1 MYVSCTCG
9 CYNFLSQHVPLTI
22 ASTGDL
28 YTHQEFCRDCGVHY
42 PAEHSWVAKD
52 YGAIQGYECLMCKM
66 FSISIPGVM
75 QIPSDGE
82 ISISSCDNHATGVAL
97 LPEREDDF
105 VTE

>member
-1 MYVSCTCG
+1 
-9 CYNFLSQHVPLTI
+9 LTI

-82 ISISSCDNHATGVAL
+82 ISISSCDDHGTGVAL